1 MSKKVSVVISVYN
14 VENYL
19 RKCLDSLVNQ
29 TYKNLEFICVNDGST
44 DNSLEI
50 LKEYAAKDSRFIII
64 NQENQ
69 GVACAKNNGLNAASG
84 DYLSFVDPDDWVGLN
99 YYEEVVKEFIAT
111 NCDVVQLD
119 YTVAYSNNKCEIHCF
134 DKFLKKNC
142 NFCLK
147 NHQIY
152 SIDSFNNLEH
162 FPVMLSAVDKVYN
175 LSFIKKHKIYYGF
188 KSYGEDNIFSLKSV
202 ILASKIIYLKKAFY
216 YYFSRQNSLVHNKNY
231 LKLNELKT
239 NINLVKNFIEGLKSN
254 RFDKCL
260 NNYIYDN
267 YDFFYKTTC
276 PAVNK
281 TSLRKEIKKFFPEDR
296 YKKFVRN
303 ALFINE
309 TSFWEQIFS
318 LKNEKHRKTK
328 EKVLRIL
335 GKRFILKRSPR

>member
-1 MSKKVSVVISVYN
+1 MTSKVSVVIPIYN

-44 DNSLEI
+44 DGSLEI
-50 LKEYAAKDSRFIII
+50 LKEYATKDSRFIII

-134 DKFLKKNC
+134 DKFLKNNF

-152 SIDSFNNLEH
+152 SSNSFKHLEY
-162 FPVMLSAVDKVYN
+162 FPILFIANDKVYD
-175 LSFIKKHKIYYGF
+175 LSYIRKNQICFGVGNYAEDSPFSIKNCVLAKKI
-188 KSYGEDNIFSLKSV
+188 V
-202 ILASKIIYLKKAFY
+202 YLKKSFY
-216 YYFSRQNSLVHNKNY
+216 FNFVRYNSLSKSKNY
-231 LKLNELKT
+231 SSLYSLKLNIKIISDFIKDT
-239 NINLVKNFIEGLKSN
+239 KNNYFN
-254 RFDKCL
+254 DCL
-260 NNYIYDN
+260 NNFIYN
-267 YDFFYKTTC
+267 IYEFFYQNNC
-276 PAVNK
+276 PAIKK
-281 TSLRKEIKKFFPEDR
+281 TSLRKEIKKIFPEDR
-296 YKKFVRN
+296 YKKFVRK

-309 TSFWEQIFS
+309 TSFLEQIFS